1 MAMLLRSAFGLI
13 LVSALLPFPSAA
25 QSPFSAH
32 LDAIL
37 VHDYRWRGILR
48 ATGWNA
54 QLEATGRIG
63 GAKTGLAAG
72 VWSNFE
78 LGTHKNGG
86 LTDLRA
92 DHWGLSETSFWGEL
106 AHSFGGGDIAA
117 GFIWYEYRGR
127 AGELGTGEVYGRL
140 RGSGQGKSSIAP
152 EISFWYDVAK
162 RKSAYLEAGA
172 TAPVLALPFRSIE
185 AMAYVGATAGFAIRD
200 PVRRPELAAT
210 TFDGTGF
217 TSADLS
223 AGLRVHSQKTLQGFL
238 LNLAGHAQYAHDPA
252 TRRKRLTPP
261 DMSRAVR
268 FYLTLGIGFRWPA
281 PPDP

>member
-1 MAMLLRSAFGLI
+1 MVTLHRFAASLCFL
-13 LVSALLPFPSAA
+13 SALSATRSAA
-25 QSPFSAH
+25 QSAFGAH

-48 ATGWNA
+48 ASGWNA

-72 VWSNFE
+72 LWSNFE
-78 LGTHKNGG
+78 LGTHKNGA
-86 LTDLRA
+86 LTDLRPG
-92 DHWGLSETSFWGEL
+92 HWGLSETSFWGEL
-106 AHSFGGGDIAA
+106 AHSFGGGDVAA

-140 RGSGQGKSSIAP
+140 RGSGEGKSSIAP

-210 TFDGTGF
+210 TFDHTGF

-223 AGLRVHSQKTLQGFL
+223 AGLRVNSQKTLQGFL
-238 LNLAGHAQYAHDPA
+238 LNLAGHLQYAHDPA

-261 DMSRAVR
+261 EMRRPVR

-281 PPDP
+281 PPDR